1 MELEYNNNKEAG
13 KKLRFRLERESWHH
27 HELKTFS
34 QKRKNFSWKFLGK
47 KLLQA
52 FKACRQHLHLN
63 QGAHPFFAE
72 SNQKRLELY
81 TQQSGTASWLR

>member
-1 MELEYNNNKEAG
+1 MELEYNNNKEAR

-27 HELKTFS
+27 HEIKTFNK
-34 QKRKNFSWKFLGK
+34 KRNIFSWKNFSKI
-47 KLLQA
+47 LLQA
-52 FKACRQHLHLN
+52 LKGCGQLLLLN

-81 TQQSGTASWLR
+81 TQQSGPASWLR